1 MTILLIEDDAVE
13 ILKFNRSL
21 VKLGEAHELIEAHN
35 GEIALGLL
43 AENSQIDLI
52 LLDLNMPKMNGLEF
66 LKQYHEAVS
75 SSDLSRI
82 ASVVHKLKNKISMLG
97 LESSYL
103 IAQEYEESLK
113 QNRTSKKEN
122 FEKILTLMTN
132 FINSF

>member
-1 MTILLIEDDAVE
+1 MSEMPNFNYIDQLADGDEAFKSKLL
-13 ILKFNRSL
+13 L
-21 VKLGEAHELIEAHN
+21 VIKNEFPLEL
-35 GEIALGLL
+35 
-43 AENSQIDLI
+43 Q
-52 LLDLNMPKMNGLEF
+52 
-66 LKQYHEAVS
+66 QYHEAVS

-97 LESSYL
+97 LESRYL

-122 FEKILTLMTN
+122 FKEILALMTN

>member
-1 MTILLIEDDAVE
+1 MAQEPPFISPSEKTYLKGLVHLKIKIMSEMPNFNYIDQLADGDEAFKSKLLQVIKNEFP
-13 ILKFNRSL
+13 L
-21 VKLGEAHELIEAHN
+21 ELE
-35 GEIALGLL
+35 
-43 AENSQIDLI
+43 
-52 LLDLNMPKMNGLEF
+52 
-66 LKQYHEAVS
+66 QYHEAVS
-75 SSDLSRI
+75 SSDLSKI

-122 FEKILTLMTN
+122 FEEVLTLMTN